1 MVNGRYGVV
10 AARSPL
16 VTKLQEAQ
24 FEWPRGAYTYFLPI
38 NKLNELVT
46 ASSVKEELRI
56 LFPEVDDDS
65 LDYLATLICSNSKKL
80 FTVLLYGFKSEA
92 KVICSLLD
100 YQVTDKDL
108 PFTRIPLGQ
117 NLPNVTNPPW
127 HVGRNKHGEC
137 DKADHRSC
145 GIPCLETWHQMD
157 IQNLGK
163 YQWLVLAPI
172 FQSSSEEIPQLDLD
186 DNTVLPFTEDD
197 ELNPIYF
204 RRGGY
209 GEVWPVRIHPGHQNL
224 LPSTH
229 PKVITPPRKHLESIG

>member
-1 MVNGRYGVV
+1 MEGQNILDTINRIHGAVE
-10 AARSPL
+10 ARSPL
-16 VTKLQEAQ
+16 MTKLQEAQ

-46 ASSVKEELRI
+46 EPSVKEELRD
-56 LFPEVDDDS
+56 LLREVEDEA
-65 LDYLATLICSNSKKL
+65 LDYLATLICSTSKKL

-92 KVICSLLD
+92 KVICRLLS

-108 PFTRIPLGQ
+108 PFTRIPFGQ
-117 NLPNVTNPPW
+117 NPPNVTNPPW

-137 DKADHRSC
+137 DKADHSSC
-145 GIPCLETWHQMD
+145 GIPCLKAWHQMD
-157 IQNLGK
+157 IQNLCK

-172 FQSSSEEIPQLDLD
+172 FQSSSGEIPQLDLD

-204 RRGGY
+204 RGGGY

-224 LPSTH
+224 LHSTH
-229 PKVITPPRKHLESIG
+229 PNV